1 MNNVTQADALD
12 RAIDAGVIMAGQSAD
27 GTRTMDAGLAP
38 LLAIARELQG
48 LPRPEFKSQLKVE
61 LEWEASGRAMSMQ
74 PAAAQSS
81 SAAIMPS
88 LFGNGG
94 NLYPLRGTNV
104 AASVALH
111 ASLLLLIAMGL
122 FTVHRAPQILGTT
135 IRTGGVRLSA
145 YIPERGSGGGSK
157 GGGGQHD
164 RFDASRGV
172 VPPAARMPLAPP
184 VVQLQDHLPKLMVKA
199 SVLASPD
206 LNVPRSGVFGD
217 PLSNLMI
224 PSGGPGIHGGIGRG
238 DRGGVGSDSGPYVGT
253 SGTGTGN
260 GVSWPRAIYQPEPE
274 FSDEA
279 RREHYQGLVSLLI
292 VVGVDG
298 RAHDIRTLRSLGL
311 GLDEKAIEAVRTWRF
326 EPGKKDGR
334 PVPVEMEVDVDFR
347 IH

>member
-1 MNNVTQADALD
+1 MNNVTQADTLD
-12 RAIDAGVIMAGQSAD
+12 HAIEAIIADQSAD
-27 GTRTMDAGLAP
+27 GARTMDAGLAP

-48 LPRPEFKSQLKVE
+48 CPRPEFKGQLKVE
-61 LEWEASGRAMSMQ
+61 LEWEASGRAMSAQ
-74 PAAAQSS
+74 PAVAQSS
-81 SAAIMPS
+81 SAAMPS

-111 ASLLLLIAMGL
+111 ASLLLLIGMGL
-122 FTVHRAPQILGTT
+122 LTVHRAPKILGTT
-135 IRTGGVRLSA
+135 IVDRVETLSA
-145 YIPERGSGGGSK
+145 YVPEKGHGGGSD

-164 RFDASRGV
+164 RLDASRGV
-172 VPPAARMPLAPP
+172 VPPAARMQLAPP
-184 VVQLQDHLPKLMVKA
+184 LVQLQDHVPKLAVQA

-206 LNVPRSGVFGD
+206 LNVPRSGAYGD

-224 PSGGPGIHGGIGRG
+224 PSGGPGIHGGIGPGERDG
-238 DRGGVGSDSGPYVGT
+238 LGSGTGPYVG
-253 SGTGTGN
+253 SGGSGLGN
-260 GVSWPRAIYQPEPE
+260 GVSWPRAIYHPEPE
-274 FSDEA
+274 FSEEA

-298 RAHDIRTLRSLGL
+298 RAHDIRPLRSLGM

-334 PVPVEMEVDVDFR
+334 PVPVEIEVDVDFR